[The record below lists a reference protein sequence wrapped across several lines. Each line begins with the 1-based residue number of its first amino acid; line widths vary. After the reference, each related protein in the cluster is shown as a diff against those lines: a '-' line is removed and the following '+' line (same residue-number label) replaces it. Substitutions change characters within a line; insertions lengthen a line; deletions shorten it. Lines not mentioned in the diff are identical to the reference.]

1 MIQLNEITIKPLEQK
16 DAAYLAKWLSDP
28 KVLEYYE
35 GRDNPFTIDQVKEKF
50 YKENDTV
57 NRNLVLVHNSPVG
70 YIQYYRLDSENV
82 KNYGYH
88 DEEVIYGL
96 DQFIGEV
103 NHWGSGLGTKLVTL
117 MKEYLF
123 NVLNVDRIVMD
134 PQTWNT
140 RAIRCYEKCGFSKVK
155 LLPKNE
161 WHEGEYRDCW
171 LVECKKNEES

>member
-16 DAAYLAKWLSDP
+16 DATFIAKWLSDP

-35 GRDNPFTIDQVKEKF
+35 GRDNPFTINKVYEKF

-57 NRNLVLVHNSPVG
+57 KRNLVLVNDSPVG
-70 YIQYYRLDSENV
+70 YIQYYRLDPEGV
-82 KNYGYH
+82 KKYGYN
-88 DEEVIYGL
+88 DNELIYGL

-103 NHWGSGLGTKLVTL
+103 QHWGSGLGTKLVTI
-117 MKEYLF
+117 MKDFLF

-134 PQTWNT
+134 PQAWNT
-140 RAIRCYEKCGFSKVK
+140 RAIRCYEKCGFTKVK

-171 LVECKKNEES
+171 LIECTK